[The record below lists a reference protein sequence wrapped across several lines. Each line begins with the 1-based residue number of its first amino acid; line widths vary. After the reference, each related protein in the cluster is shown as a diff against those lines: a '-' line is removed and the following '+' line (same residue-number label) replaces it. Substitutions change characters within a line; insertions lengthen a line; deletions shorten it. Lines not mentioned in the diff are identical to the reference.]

1 MEPRRRL
8 ILYIIVSFILGAIGG
23 GFVGSKLAGRHDWP
37 DRREGGSPL
46 KQFSERLK
54 LDERQTATVDSI
66 LEGHRAVFDTLRK
79 SYGKAF
85 RMQERAG
92 VVIRA
97 SPTQFAPW
105 ISILFIREG
114 SILSLWVWSSIV
126 REPKTTAR
134 DVRGYTPPEPW

>member
-23 GFVGSKLAGRHDWP
+23 GFIGSKLAGRHDWP

-54 LDERQTATVDSI
+54 LDERQTAIVDSI
-66 LEGHRAVFDTLRK
+66 LEGHRAVFDTLRT

-85 RMQERAG
+85 RMQRDS
-92 VVIRA
+92 IRI
-97 SPTQFAPW
+97 Q
-105 ISILFIREG
+105 IGRILDDEQRKLYEAYRQEMDQREAKRRG
-114 SILSLWVWSSIV
+114 GD
-126 REPKTTAR
+126 EGR
-134 DVRGYTPPEPW
+134 DRRPQ